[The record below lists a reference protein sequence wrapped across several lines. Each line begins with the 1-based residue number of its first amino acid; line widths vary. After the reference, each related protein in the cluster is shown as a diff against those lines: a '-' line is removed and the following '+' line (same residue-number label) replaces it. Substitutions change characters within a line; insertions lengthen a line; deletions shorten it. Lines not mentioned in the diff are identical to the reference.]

1 MRILYVVL
9 CLPEFLAYLWQ
20 IYLEKKRCI
29 FYCYKNKE
37 LVKECKKMGNMPGV
51 RIQKKNWCFCDI
63 LDKAMLYLSL
73 SEERGLQ
80 QLKYKVMKAWIYV
93 VQIDKEDSL

>member
-1 MRILYVVL
+1 MRILYLVL
-9 CLPEFLAYLWQ
+9 FLLELLAYLWQ
-20 IYLEKKRCI
+20 IYLEKRCL

-37 LVKECKKMGNMPGV
+37 LVKEYKKMGNMPDV
-51 RIQKKNWCFCDI
+51 IIQKNGCFCDI

-80 QLKYKVMKAWIYV
+80 QLKYKVIEA
-93 VQIDKEDSL
+93 

>member
-51 RIQKKNWCFCDI
+51 RIQKKIDVSVIF
-63 LDKAMLYLSL
+63 
-73 SEERGLQ
+73 
-80 QLKYKVMKAWIYV
+80 WIRQCCICHCQRREV
-93 VQIDKEDSL
+93 CGN